1 MTLIRHFAVFP
12 LALLALLPL
21 LSCSAEIEPEP
32 STVSSTTTDVGAVA
46 EEEDSFRDSYEVV
59 RGDTLIAIADRFG
72 VDLND
77 LVREN
82 NIADPTMIYVGQILL
97 IPPPPNK
104 DDSSVRHATVIGC
117 MQVDVNE
124 RQRSAWPERSPD
136 RQAG

>member
-59 RGDTLIAIADRFG
+59 RAVSYTHLTL
-72 VDLND
+72 
-77 LVREN
+77 
-82 NIADPTMIYVGQILL
+82 TTILL
-97 IPPPPNK
+97 
-104 DDSSVRHATVIGC
+104 V
-117 MQVDVNE
+117 
-124 RQRSAWPERSPD
+124 
-136 RQAG
+136 

>member
-82 NIADPTMIYVGQILL
+82 NIADPTMIYVGQSLL

-104 DDSSVRHATVIGC
+104 DDGPLLTIPPPTDPQLPTVEPTTSVSE
-117 MQVDVNE
+117 NE
-124 RQRSAWPERSPD
+124 T
-136 RQAG
+136 